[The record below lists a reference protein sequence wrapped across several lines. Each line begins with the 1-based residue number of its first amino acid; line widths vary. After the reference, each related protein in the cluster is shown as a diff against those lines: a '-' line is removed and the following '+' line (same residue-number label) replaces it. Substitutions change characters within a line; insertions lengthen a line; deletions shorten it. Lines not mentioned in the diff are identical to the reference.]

1 MAVDMTAKKANYATE
16 IQVIA
21 SKIMA
26 VARLCDEMDASYF
39 ANAFNGGAANQF
51 VQGDLV
57 GGNSHLTP
65 AIITNVIT
73 VVEAIKTAMTQ
84 GARDNLRQALVDPLG

>member
-1 MAVDMTAKKANYATE
+1 MAQDIVTKKGNYASE

-21 SKIMA
+21 SKILA
-26 VARLCDEMDASYF
+26 VTRLCDEMDASYF
-39 ANAFNGGAANQF
+39 ANAFNVGAANQF
-51 VQGDLV
+51 AQGDLI

-73 VVEAIKTAMTQ
+73 VVEAIKTAMSQ
-84 GARDNLRQALVDPLG
+84 GARDNLRQALIDPLG